1 MDYSIAVSLPF
12 DFCGRCRYLEIEE
25 ARLYNGAEI
34 AETFRSCRHRGLC
47 QSTAAFIET
56 QNNEKEKHK

>member
-1 MDYSIAVSLPF
+1 MEFPNMVSLPF

-34 AETFRSCRHRGLC
+34 AETFRSCRYRGLC
-47 QSTAAFIET
+47 QSTATFIEK